1 MMNPSYVKITD
12 HKNGIVQLTLNQAAI
27 HNAFD
32 EHLISELTST
42 LRSLDADRSV
52 RVIILDANGKSFS
65 AGADLNWMRRMAD
78 YSYAENHRDSQHLAA
93 LMATLFNIKCPTIAA
108 VQGAAIG
115 GGVGLVACCDIAI
128 ASEKASF
135 CLSEVKLGLIP
146 AVISPYVVKAMG
158 ERAAKRYFITA
169 ERFTAQTAQQLGL
182 ISEIVAAEALNSTVM
197 SVAQLIISNAPGAVI
212 AAKQLIGEVAARPI
226 DEQLQAMT
234 ASRIAEIRAS
244 AEGKEGITAFLEK
257 RQPIWKT
264 E

>member
-1 MMNPSYVKITD
+1 MNPSYVKITD

-52 RVIILDANGKSFS
+52 RFIILDANGKSFS

>member
-1 MMNPSYVKITD
+1 MNPSYVKITD

-212 AAKQLIGEVAARPI
+212 AAKQLIGEVAAQPI